1 MHHLRQ
7 SVESTDA
14 QVDRNQIALKKQKSR
29 DMGCLTGPICSV
41 SSDAS
46 PAVRHK
52 VELFY
57 Y

>member
-7 SVESTDA
+7 SVESQDA